1 MSSRDSMSPPLPVST
16 CGLKN
21 NAGAIPERGE
31 GKEVSNDASAN
42 PFQSPGTNDMDGEK
56 ELMDIKELADRTG
69 LSVST
74 LRRFVRQRQI
84 PFLQPAGKG
93 GKILFPFDVVSSL
106 QTNVPAQQSAPTQRS
121 PLAGRRPNWTKP

>member
-1 MSSRDSMSPPLPVST
+1 MSPRVSMSPPLPVST
-16 CGLKN
+16 CGQKN

-42 PFQSPGTNDMDGEK
+42 PFQSPGNIDMDGEK
-56 ELMDIKELADRTG
+56 ELMTINELAAISG

-74 LRRFVRQRQI
+74 LRRFVRQRRI

-93 GKILFPFDVVSSL
+93 GKILFPLNVISRLQADV
-106 QTNVPAQQSAPTQRS
+106 SALHSASPQRS
-121 PLAGRRPNWTKP
+121 SLAGRRPNWTKP